1 MRVLMA
7 TPRFHPDMG
16 GVENHVQEVSKRLV
30 KNGANVTVVT
40 TDVSQRYPAREF
52 VDGVDV
58 LRTPARPRSKDW
70 LFSPELYHIVRDGRW
85 DLVHIQ
91 SYHTCVAPLAML
103 GALRSRRPYVLT
115 FHGGGHSSV
124 LRNRVRSFQWRAL
137 CPLVRRAERLVA
149 LAKFEVELYGRAFGL
164 GPEAFAV
171 IPNGSDFPEGV
182 GDNTVETDHDLV
194 VSIGRL
200 EKYKGHHRVIGALP
214 ALLSVRPHARVLILG
229 SGPYESKLRDLSERL
244 GVADRVEIR
253 AIPPADRKA
262 MARAIGR
269 AAVVVLMSEYETHP
283 LAALEALA
291 LGRSLLVAATSGLAE
306 VAKAGNGRMVA
317 LKCTERELAAAIA
330 YQLDHPAI
338 PREVTLPTWDNCAD
352 RIQALYLD
360 ILEARQGGVRCGCC

>member
-16 GVENHVQEVSKRLV
+16 GVENHVREVSKRLV
-30 KNGANVTVVT
+30 GRGADVTVVT
-40 TDVSQRYPAREF
+40 TDVSQRYPSQEF
-52 VDGVDV
+52 VDGVEV
-58 LRTPARPRSKDW
+58 LRAPAGPRGKDW
-70 LFSPELYHIVRDGRW
+70 LFSPQLYHIIRDGHW
-85 DLVHIQ
+85 DLVHVQ
-91 SYHTCVAPLAML
+91 SYHTCVAPIAML

-124 LRNRVRSFQWRAL
+124 LRNRARPLQWRAL
-137 CPLVRRAERLVA
+137 RPLVRRADRLVA

-164 GPEAFAV
+164 RPEAFAV
-171 IPNGSDFPEGV
+171 IPNGSDFPEGPA
-182 GDNTVETDHDLV
+182 NNPVETEHDLV

-214 ALLSVRPHARVLILG
+214 DLLSVRPHARVLILG
-229 SGPYESKLRDLSERL
+229 SGPYESTLRDVSERL

-262 MARAIGR
+262 MAHAIAR
-269 AAVVVLMSEYETHP
+269 AAIVVLMSQYETHP

-291 LGRSLLVAATSGLAE
+291 LRRSLLVAATSGLTE
-306 VAKAGNGRMVA
+306 VARAGNGRTIA
-317 LKCTERELAAAIA
+317 LECSDRELAAAIA
-330 YQLDHPAI
+330 DQLDHPAV
-338 PREVTLPTWDNCAD
+338 PRAVTLPTWDDCAD

-360 ILEARQGGVRCGCC
+360 ILEARQGGVTA